1 MPAEKEAVRGGGVG
15 RDKNERVDKLAVRVE
30 PGVLSRAFQS
40 LLDCCTS
47 WLVARGSGVFVV
59 EVIVEASSS
68 TYGLFVVRAFCV
80 GETAFWVVR
89 KFVVR
94 ACFIIE
100 FVVGRGSLV
109 VVVRAPCVGETACVW
124 SRRGVRRPL

>member
-1 MPAEKEAVRGGGVG
+1 VVAEETEDRG
-15 RDKNERVDKLAVRVE
+15 ERRPRRSGTEQNGD
-30 PGVLSRAFQS
+30 
-40 LLDCCTS
+40 
-47 WLVARGSGVFVV
+47 RGSWRVAT
-59 EVIVEASSS
+59 EE
-68 TYGLFVVRAFCV
+68 TEDRRDRGLRIGAFCV

-89 KFVVR
+89 KFVVVR

-124 SRRGVRRPL
+124 SRRGVRRRL